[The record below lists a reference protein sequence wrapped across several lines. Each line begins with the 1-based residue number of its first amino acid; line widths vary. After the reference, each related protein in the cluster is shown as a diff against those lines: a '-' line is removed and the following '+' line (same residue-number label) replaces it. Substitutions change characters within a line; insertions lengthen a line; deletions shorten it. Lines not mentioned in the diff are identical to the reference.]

1 MPSSTCLCIGPILVR
16 EAYGS
21 ITLRGAETSIRQP
34 ICRTFQQVNTF
45 GFLRIKS
52 EIVPGSTERS
62 MRKTLPQTRPVTIHD
77 VAARARVSK
86 STVSNVVRGVPTVK
100 PALKAKVEQA
110 IAELGYTPSAVA
122 RSLVARR
129 TKTLGVTI
137 PRLEP
142 FYAEVLHGAET
153 RAAHDG
159 YHLLIGS
166 TEIDR
171 RAPDALLQRR
181 VDGFLICGVLDEQV
195 IRTAAGYGPVVLVDP
210 AQVST
215 GYATV
220 GVDGFL
226 GAELAVR
233 HLVAL
238 GHRRI
243 AAVIESDLPGERQ
256 ERVAGYRAALAAA
269 GLPVDPELEL
279 RDRGAP
285 GATARVRA
293 RPSSARC
300 SGWRPGRPPSSRAT
314 T

>member
-1 MPSSTCLCIGPILVR
+1 M
-16 EAYGS
+16 A
-21 ITLRGAETSIRQP
+21 
-34 ICRTFQQVNTF
+34 
-45 GFLRIKS
+45 K
-52 EIVPGSTERS
+52 ERS
-62 MRKTLPQTRPVTIHD
+62 IRKTLPQTRPVTIHD
-77 VAARARVSK
+77 VAARAQVSK
-86 STVSNVVRGVPTVK
+86 STVSNVVRGVTTVK
-100 PALKAKVEQA
+100 PVLKAKVDEA
-110 IAELGYTPSAVA
+110 IADLGYTPSAVA

-153 RAAHDG
+153 RAAQDG

-195 IRTAAGYGPVVLVDP
+195 IRTTAGYGPVVLVDP
-210 AQVST
+210 AQATT

-220 GVDGFL
+220 GVDDFL

-233 HLVAL
+233 HLVEL

-243 AAVIESDLPGERQ
+243 AAVIESSELPGERQ
-256 ERVAGYRAALAAA
+256 ERLAGYRAALAAA
-269 GLPVDPELEL
+269 GLPADPELEL
-279 RDRGAP
+279 RDHAAP
-285 GATARVRA
+285 GAHGPVPARR
-293 RPSSARC
+293 SSVRC
-300 SGWRPGRPPSSRAT
+300 SG
-314 T
+314 